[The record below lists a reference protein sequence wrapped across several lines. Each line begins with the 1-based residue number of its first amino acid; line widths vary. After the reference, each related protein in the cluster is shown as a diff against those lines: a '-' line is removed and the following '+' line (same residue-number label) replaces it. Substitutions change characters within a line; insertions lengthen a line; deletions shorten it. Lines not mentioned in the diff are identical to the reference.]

1 MYQALYRKYRP
12 NTFDEV
18 IGQNHIT
25 RTLSN
30 QVMKGEISHAYLFSG
45 SRGTG
50 KTSVARI
57 FARAVNCLSP
67 VNGSPCYECEV
78 CKALAETNNMDII
91 EIDAASNN
99 RVDEVREIR
108 EKVKFLPTNG
118 KYKVY
123 IIDEVHMLTDSA
135 FNALLKTLEEPPAHV
150 VFILGTTEPHKLPQT
165 ILSRCLRFD
174 FKLISPVELKK
185 HLISIFNKEK
195 INFEDEAV
203 DLIVSAAQGS
213 VRDMLS
219 IADAVVSLGG
229 GVASYSNA
237 LSMLGATNQDKLF
250 DFAAAIFEGNTGK
263 AFEVIDEAIKGGIN
277 ISVFAKDLTV
287 HFRNL
292 LVVKS
297 SKNAAEILS
306 LPNETIK
313 RMEEQAEK
321 VSEEALMFLMKNF
334 SEIEADLKYALSP
347 RTLVEVATVKA
358 IMGEDGSK
366 KN

>member
-12 NTFDEV
+12 KTFEEV

-25 RTLSN
+25 KTLSN
-30 QVMKGEISHAYLFSG
+30 QVLKGEVSHAYLFSG

-57 FARAVNCLSP
+57 FARALNCGKTET
-67 VNGSPCYECEV
+67 GSPCYDCEI
-78 CKALAETNNMDII
+78 CNALSDPTNMDIL

-118 KYKVY
+118 KFKVY

-165 ILSRCLRFD
+165 ILSRCLKFD
-174 FKLISPVELKK
+174 FKLISPEVLKK
-185 HLISIFNKEK
+185 HLISVFNAEK
-195 INFEDEAV
+195 INYEDLAV

-229 GVASYSNA
+229 GVASYKNA
-237 LSMLGATNQDKLF
+237 LSILGATNQTKLF
-250 DFAAAIFEGNTGK
+250 EIAEAIFEGATGK
-263 AFEVIDEAIKGGIN
+263 AFEIVDEAVKGGIN
-277 ISVFAKDLTV
+277 VSVFSKDLTV

-292 LVVKS
+292 LIVKS
-297 SKNAAEILS
+297 SKSAKDILS
-306 LPNETIK
+306 LPQEVIEK
-313 RMEEQAEK
+313 MEEQAQK
-321 VSEEALMFLMKNF
+321 VSEEYLMFLMKNF
-334 SEIEADLKYALSP
+334 SEIEAELKYALSP
-347 RTLVEVATVKA
+347 RTLVEVAIVKA

>member
-12 NTFDEV
+12 TTFFEV
-18 IGQNHIT
+18 IGQKHIT
-25 RTLSN
+25 KTLSN
-30 QVMKGEISHAYLFSG
+30 QIKKGEISHAYLFCG

-57 FARAVNCLSP
+57 FARALNCLNP
-67 VNGSPCYECEV
+67 NDGSPCYSCEV
-78 CKALAETNNMDII
+78 CNALKEPNCLDIL

-135 FNALLKTLEEPPAHV
+135 FNALLKTLEEPPSHV

-174 FKLISPVELKK
+174 FKLISPIELKQ

-195 INFEDEAV
+195 INFEDQAV
-203 DLIVSAAQGS
+203 DLIVSSAQGS

-219 IADAVVSLGG
+219 IADAVVSLGC
-229 GVASYSNA
+229 GVVSYQNA
-237 LSMLGATNQDKLF
+237 LAMLGATDQDKLF
-250 DFAAAIFEGNTGK
+250 EIADFILEGNLGG
-263 AFEVIDEAIKGGIN
+263 AFQIIDEAVKGGIN
-277 ISVFAKDLTV
+277 VSVFSKDLTV

-292 LVVKS
+292 LVAKTCGRY
-297 SKNAAEILS
+297 EDILN
-306 LPNETIK
+306 LPYEVVEK
-313 RMEEQAEK
+313 LKGQAEK
-321 VSEEALMFLMKNF
+321 TSEENLMFLMKTF
-334 SEIEADLKYALSP
+334 SEIEPELKYSLSP
-347 RTLVEVATVKA
+347 RTLVEVACVRA
-358 IMGEDGSK
+358 ISSEGSK